1 LVQVPANCKT
11 VYTSSILVVASTL
24 QINDLDRIHHQKING
39 VLDRGR
45 LPGAEADRDQRLVV
59 WSNLPHVCDG
69 RPR

>member
-1 LVQVPANCKT
+1 
-11 VYTSSILVVASTL
+11 VASTL